1 VRRCLDAHA
10 EVDELLRCRPDLG
23 NLVRDAA
30 AFRARLSQEHDPGV
44 PGISALTAA
53 GLRLLPMLASHLSFP
68 QIAAQLFLS
77 RHTVKSEA
85 ISTYR
90 KLRVPPAPRRPVPR
104 PGAPAGMTDGLS
116 SRQGDEA
123 RPRHEVE

>member
-1 VRRCLDAHA
+1 MSCSGTSLPH
-10 EVDELLRCRPDLG
+10 PDLG

-30 AFRARLSQEHDPGV
+30 AFRARLSEEHDLGV

-53 GLRLLPMLASHLSFP
+53 ELRLLPTLASHLSFP
-68 QIAAQLFLS
+68 QIAAEMFLS

-90 KLRVPPAPRRPVPR
+90 KLKISSRARRSPGPATW
-104 PGAPAGMTDGLS
+104 APAGVTAGLS
-116 SRQGDEA
+116 SRQGDEG